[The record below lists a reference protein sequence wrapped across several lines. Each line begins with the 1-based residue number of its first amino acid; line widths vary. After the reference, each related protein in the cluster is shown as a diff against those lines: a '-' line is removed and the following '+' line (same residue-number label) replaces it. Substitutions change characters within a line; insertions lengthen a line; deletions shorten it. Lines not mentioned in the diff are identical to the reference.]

1 MLCAGRHQNR
11 YAADAD
17 PFYRQGIGGFL
28 FMGDFMFRKALIA
41 ALLLAATQAQAA
53 YECSV
58 KPQDDVI
65 VKPQSVQVVGTN
77 GNLEITPQGDVQFN
91 GQKVNV
97 DNAARQKAIDYQ
109 TALRRDLPWIDSG
122 ATSRLDRSR
131 VALDNVIVEKLGANS
146 NVRNRLTK
154 LDGQLKQQMNR
165 IIEHR
170 PDGLTF
176 HHQAIDQ
183 VRAEGEKL
191 VQSTLGGI
199 MQDSLNE
206 MGSSQAANG
215 SNPLQAIMGNLGGLQ
230 QSVQAEWNKQEQD
243 FQNFGHEV
251 CNRVIDLENQRKQL
265 QQNIKN

>member
-1 MLCAGRHQNR
+1 M
-11 YAADAD
+11 
-17 PFYRQGIGGFL
+17 I
-28 FMGDFMFRKALIA
+28 RKALLT
-41 ALLLAATQAQAA
+41 ALLLAAATQAQAD
-53 YECSV
+53 YQCSV
-58 KPQDDVI
+58 NPQDDVI
-65 VKPQSVQVVGTN
+65 IKPQSVQVVGTN
-77 GNLEITPQGDVQFN
+77 GNLEISPQGDVTFN
-91 GQKVNV
+91 GQKANV
-97 DNAARQKAIDYQ
+97 DNATRQKAIDYQ
-109 TALRRDLPWIDSG
+109 NALRRDLPWVDNG
-122 ATSRLDRSR
+122 ASTRLERSR
-131 VALDNVIVEKLGANS
+131 VALDKVIVEKLGANS

-183 VRAEGEKL
+183 VRADGEKL

-206 MGSSQAANG
+206 MGSSQAASG

-230 QSVQAEWNKQEQD
+230 QAVQAEWKNQEQD

-251 CNRVIDLENQRKQL
+251 CNRVTDLEGQRKGLMQSV
-265 QQNIKN
+265 K